1 MSEFELPDRGIVFWA
16 VGVGDSTTVVV
27 NDEAILQIDLHHLEA
42 AEEEEDPRVP
52 IVDRLVELL
61 PERDGK
67 PYLATSPPPTS
78 TRTTSSASPSCSTG

>member
-42 AEEEEDPRVP
+42 AEEEDDPRVP
-52 IVDRLVELL
+52 IVDRLVESF
-61 PERDGK
+61 PS
-67 PYLATSPPPTS
+67 ATASPTWRPSPPPTS